1 MDNNNNRLPN
11 LDNILRSRP
20 FAWAIMGGSESYSGI
35 QGTVLFY
42 ESPYGVLVV
51 SELRGLP
58 SYDSPCESPI
68 FAFHIH
74 EGDVCSGNE
83 SDPFANARMH
93 YNPNS
98 CPHPY
103 HAGDMPPIFG
113 ANGYA
118 LGAFLTDRF
127 TIDEVVGRTVV
138 LHAGYDDFS
147 TQPSGNAGEK
157 IACGEIIGRRRARR

>member
-1 MDNNNNRLPN
+1 MDNNNNRLLN

-20 FAWAIMGGSESYSGI
+20 FAWALMRGSESYSGV

-83 SDPFANARMH
+83 SDPFANTRMH

-98 CPHPY
+98 CPHSY

-113 ANGYA
+113 ADGYA
-118 LGAFLTDRF
+118 LSAFLTDRF
-127 TIDEVVGRTVV
+127 TVDEVVGRTVV
-138 LHAGYDDFS
+138 LHAGLDDFS

>member
-20 FAWAIMGGSESYSGI
+20 FAWAIMRGSESYSGI

-74 EGDVCSGNE
+74 EGDTCSGNE

-118 LGAFLTDRF
+118 LSAFLTDRF